1 MNPIINRMTRL
12 LCAFFVL
19 WVLIAG
25 TISAFMLNHAVAASR
40 MDTAVLTSTASDIVR
55 SAIDLRL
62 QGVDEKQILT
72 KLAPQLQ
79 RPLVS
84 ITLFDDAS
92 RRIAGDA
99 VPQALVPGNQM
110 FMRGSVNVQE
120 VQKGRSIGGPP
131 HGFPPGMPVQGGTVR
146 GFFMSGP
153 PMMDTGPPF
162 PFGPIDSAT
171 VHIPGGFAVIRLTES
186 QTADLL
192 RNYLIEM
199 GALVLIGILAAWFGL
214 SRMVRRELGPTIS
227 VENALVRWSAGDHAR
242 LELVDADKS
251 GRSVVDAYNTAVDQ
265 VASALKRQTE
275 AETNMRQFVAEAGH
289 ELRTPLT
296 VILGFLDVL
305 RQGAVKEYALAQR
318 ILESMT
324 IEGERMRA
332 LIGKLLLL
340 ARLDAV
346 APERSESVDVAAIV
360 REVVDSFRSIAGQ
373 SKLEFSSSG
382 DAHAQAAPNELR
394 ELIGNLLDNAIK
406 YAPGATTKAEVRRVN
421 GSVEVEVVD
430 DGPGMDY
437 ALRSRAFDRFSR
449 GEDRG
454 NIPGSGLGLAIVKR
468 IVDRAGGEVVLDTAP
483 GRGVRVLI
491 KLPITPA

>member
-1 MNPIINRMTRL
+1 LHDTGMNPLINRMTRL
-12 LCAFFVL
+12 LCAFFVVWAL
-19 WVLIAG
+19 VAAAA
-25 TISAFMLNHAVAASR
+25 SALTLAHAVEASR
-40 MDTAVLTSTASDIVR
+40 MDDAVLSATASDVVR
-55 SAIDLRL
+55 SAIDLRM
-62 QGVDEKQILT
+62 QGVDEKNILA

-79 RPLVS
+79 RPLVT

-92 RRIAGDA
+92 RRVAGSP
-99 VPQALVPGNQM
+99 VPQELVPEHSM
-110 FMRGSVNVQE
+110 IMRSSLNVRQIQKVSGSPRP
-120 VQKGRSIGGPP
+120 GAPP
-131 HGFPPGMPVQGGTVR
+131 LETMR
-146 GFFMSGP
+146 GFFMTGP
-153 PMMDTGPPF
+153 PMMSVGPPL
-162 PFGPIDSAT
+162 PFGSISSAT
-171 VHIPGGFAVIRLTES
+171 IRIPGGVAVIRLVES

-192 RNYLIEM
+192 RNYLITM
-199 GALVLIGILAAWFGL
+199 GVLVIIAILIAWFGL
-214 SRMVRRELGPTIS
+214 SRIVRRELGPTIS
-227 VENALVRWSAGDHAR
+227 VESALIRWSTGDYAR
-242 LELVDADKS
+242 LELVDTEKS
-251 GRSVVDAYNTAVDQ
+251 GRSVVDAYNAAADQ
-265 VASALKRQTE
+265 VSSALKRQIE
-275 AETNMRQFVAEAGH
+275 AEANMRQFVAEAGH

-360 REVVDSFRSIAGQ
+360 REVVDSFRAIAGR
-373 SKLEFSSSG
+373 SKLEFSSAG

-394 ELIGNLLDNAIK
+394 ELVGNLLDNAIK
-406 YAPGATTKAEVRRVN
+406 YAPGSTTKAAVRRDN
-421 GSVEVEVVD
+421 GCVEVEVTD

-468 IVDRAGGEVVLDTAP
+468 IVDRAGGQVELDTAP
-483 GRGVRVLI
+483 GRGVRILV
-491 KLPITPA
+491 KLPVAPP

>member
-1 MNPIINRMTRL
+1 MNPIISRMTRL
-12 LCAFFVL
+12 LCVFFVV
-19 WVLIAG
+19 WVLIAA
-25 TISAFMLNHAVAASR
+25 TVSALTLNHAVAASR
-40 MDTAVLTSTASDIVR
+40 VDDALLTITANDIERASIE
-55 SAIDLRL
+55 LRL
-62 QGVDEKQILT
+62 QGVDENHVFT

-79 RPLVS
+79 RPLVA
-84 ITLFDDAS
+84 ITLFDNAS
-92 RRIAGDA
+92 RRIAGPQ
-99 VPQALVPGNQM
+99 VPQDLVPEHVM
-110 FMRGSVNVQE
+110 IMRGSVNVRTI
-120 VQKGRSIGGPP
+120 QKRPGSP
-131 HGFPPGMPVQGGTVR
+131 PPGGLPPDSMR
-146 GFFMSGP
+146 GFFMASP
-153 PMMDTGPPF
+153 PMMDFASPL
-162 PFGPIDSAT
+162 PFGPIDYTT
-171 VHIPGGFAVIRLTES
+171 VHIPGGFAVIRILAS
-186 QTADLL
+186 QTAVLL
-192 RNYLIEM
+192 RNYLITM
-199 GALVLIGILAAWFGL
+199 GVLIVVAILAAWFGL

-227 VENALVRWSAGDHAR
+227 VENALVRWSTGDYAR

-251 GRSVVDAYNTAVDQ
+251 RRSVLDAYNSAADQ
-265 VASALKRQTE
+265 VSSALKRQIE

-360 REVVDSFRSIAGQ
+360 REVVDSFRAIAGQ
-373 SKLEFSSSG
+373 SKLEFSTVG
-382 DAHAQAAPNELR
+382 DVRAQAAPNELR
-394 ELIGNLLDNAIK
+394 ELVGNLLDNAIK
-406 YAPGATTKAEVRRVN
+406 YAPGATTKAVVRRVN
-421 GSVEVEVVD
+421 GTVELEVAD

-468 IVDRAGGEVVLDTAP
+468 IVDRAGGEVELDTAP

-491 KLPITPA
+491 KLPVAQA

>member
-1 MNPIINRMTRL
+1 MNPLISRMTRL
-12 LCAFFVL
+12 LCAFFVV
-19 WVLIAG
+19 WVLIAA
-25 TISAFMLNHAVAASR
+25 TVSALMLNNAVDASRQDDAVLSMAASDVIR
-40 MDTAVLTSTASDIVR
+40 T
-55 SAIDLRL
+55 AIDMRA

-72 KLAPQLQ
+72 KLATQLQ
-79 RPLVS
+79 HPMVN

-92 RRIAGDA
+92 RRVAGDP
-99 VPQALVPGNQM
+99 VPQSLVPEHQM
-110 FMRGSVNVQE
+110 FLRSNVNVR
-120 VQKGRSIGGPP
+120 VIRPP
-131 HGFPPGMPVQGGTVR
+131 SNSKTSAPPQDLMR
-146 GFFMSGP
+146 GFFMALP
-153 PMMDTGPPF
+153 PMMDAGPSL
-162 PFGPIDSAT
+162 PFGPINFT
-171 VHIPGGFAVIRLTES
+171 TIHIPGGFAVIRLLSS
-186 QTADLL
+186 QTAVLL
-192 RNYLIEM
+192 RNYLIIM
-199 GALVLIGILAAWFGL
+199 GILVILGVLSAWFGL
-214 SRMVRRELGPTIS
+214 SRMVRRELGPSIS
-227 VENALVRWSAGDHAR
+227 VENALVRWSTGEYAR
-242 LELVDADKS
+242 LEVVDADTS
-251 GRSVVDAYNTAVDQ
+251 SRSVVDAYNSAADQ
-265 VASALKRQTE
+265 VSSALKRQTE

-360 REVVDSFRSIAGQ
+360 REVVDSFRALAGQ
-373 SKLEFSSSG
+373 SKLEFSSAG
-382 DAHAQAAPNELR
+382 DARAQAAPNELR
-394 ELIGNLLDNAIK
+394 ELVGNLLDNAIK
-406 YAPGATTKAEVRRVN
+406 YAPGSTTRAAVRRVN
-421 GSVEVEVVD
+421 GSVEVEVAD

-468 IVDRAGGEVVLDTAP
+468 IVDRAGGEVELETAP
-483 GRGVRVLI
+483 GRGVRVLV
-491 KLPITPA
+491 KLPVAQA

>member
-1 MNPIINRMTRL
+1 MNPLISRMTRL
-12 LCAFFVL
+12 LCAFFVI
-19 WVLIAG
+19 WVLIAA
-25 TISAFMLNHAVAASR
+25 TVSAFMLNHAIDASQ
-40 MDTAVLTSTASDIVR
+40 MDDAVLSSTASDVIR
-55 SAIDLRL
+55 TAIDLRM
-62 QGVDEKQILT
+62 QGVDERQILS

-79 RPLVS
+79 RPMVS

-92 RRIAGDA
+92 KRVAGDPI
-99 VPQALVPGNQM
+99 PQSLVPEHQM
-110 FMRGSVNVQE
+110 FLRSNVNVRF
-120 VQKGRSIGGPP
+120 VRPPPNGKTPGPP
-131 HGFPPGMPVQGGTVR
+131 QDLMR
-146 GFFMSGP
+146 GFFMALP
-153 PMMDTGPPF
+153 PMMDSGPSF
-162 PFGPIDSAT
+162 PFGPINFT
-171 VHIPGGFAVIRLTES
+171 TIHIPGGFAVIRLLTS
-186 QTADLL
+186 QTAVLMRD
-192 RNYLIEM
+192 YLIM
-199 GALVLIGILAAWFGL
+199 MGILVVLGVLSAWFGVA
-214 SRMVRRELGPTIS
+214 RMVRRELGPSIS
-227 VENALVRWSAGDHAR
+227 VENALVRWSTGDYAR
-242 LELVDADKS
+242 LEVVDADAS
-251 GRSVVDAYNTAVDQ
+251 SRSVVDAYNTAADQ
-265 VASALKRQTE
+265 VSSALKRQTE
-275 AETNMRQFVAEAGH
+275 AEANMRQFVAEAGH

-360 REVVDSFRSIAGQ
+360 REVVDSFRALAGQ
-373 SKLEFSSSG
+373 SKLEFSSAG

-394 ELIGNLLDNAIK
+394 ELVGNLLDNAIK
-406 YAPGATTKAEVRRVN
+406 YAPGSTTKAAVRRVN
-421 GSVEVEVVD
+421 GSVEVEVAD

-468 IVDRAGGEVVLDTAP
+468 IVDRAGGEVQLETAP
-483 GRGVRVLI
+483 GRGVRVLV
-491 KLPITPA
+491 KLPVAQA

>member
-1 MNPIINRMTRL
+1 MNPLVNRMTRL
-12 LCAFFVL
+12 FCAFFIV
-19 WVLIAG
+19 WVLIAAAA
-25 TISAFMLNHAVAASR
+25 SAFTLNHAVAASR
-40 MDTAVLTSTASDIVR
+40 MDDAVLSAAASDVVR

-62 QGVDEKQILT
+62 QGVDEKHILA

-79 RPLVS
+79 RPLVV
-84 ITLFDDAS
+84 ITLFDDAG
-92 RRIAGDA
+92 RRVAGPA
-99 VPQALVPGNQM
+99 VPQDLVPEHEM
-110 FMRGSVNVQE
+110 LMRGTVNVHE
-120 VQKGRSIGGPP
+120 IRKAVGGPP
-131 HGFPPGMPVQGGTVR
+131 PGIPPQDSMR
-146 GFFMSGP
+146 GFFMTIP
-153 PMMDTGPPF
+153 PMSDAGPPF
-162 PFGPIDSAT
+162 PFGPISSAT
-171 VHIPGGFAVIRLTES
+171 IHIPGGFAVIRLLSS
-186 QTADLL
+186 QTAMLL
-192 RNYLIEM
+192 FNYLITL
-199 GALVLIGILAAWFGL
+199 GALILVAVFAAWFGL
-214 SRMVRRELGPTIS
+214 GRMVRRELGPTTS
-227 VENALVRWSAGDHAR
+227 VENALMRWSTGDYAR
-242 LELVDADKS
+242 LELVDTDKS
-251 GRSVVDAYNTAVDQ
+251 GRSVVDAYNAAADQ
-265 VASALKRQTE
+265 VSSALKRQIE
-275 AETNMRQFVAEAGH
+275 AEANMRQFVAEAGH

-346 APERSESVDVAAIV
+346 APERSESVDVAAIA

-373 SKLEFSSSG
+373 SKLEFTSAG
-382 DAHAQAAPNELR
+382 DARAQAAPNELR

-406 YAPGATTKAEVRRVN
+406 YAPGSTTKAAVRRVN
-421 GSVEVEVVD
+421 GCVEVEIAD

-468 IVDRAGGEVVLDTAP
+468 IVDRAGGEVELDTAP
-483 GRGVRVLI
+483 GRGVRVLV
-491 KLPITPA
+491 KLPVAQA

>member
-1 MNPIINRMTRL
+1 MNPLINRMTRL
-12 LCAFFVL
+12 LCAFFIF

-25 TISAFMLNHAVAASR
+25 TVSALTLSRAVSASR
-40 MDTAVLTSTASDIVR
+40 VDDALLSITASDIVR

-62 QGVDEKQILT
+62 QGIDEQHVLT

-84 ITLFDDAS
+84 ITLFDNAS
-92 RRIAGDA
+92 RRVAGPA
-99 VPQALVPGNQM
+99 VPQDLVPEHAM
-110 FMRGSVNVQE
+110 IMRGSVNVRE
-120 VQKGRSIGGPP
+120 IRKSTGSP
-131 HGFPPGMPVQGGTVR
+131 PPGMPPPDVTR
-146 GFFMSGP
+146 GFFMAGP
-153 PMMDTGPPF
+153 PVMDFGSPL
-162 PFGPIDSAT
+162 PFGAIDYTT
-171 VHIPGGFAVIRLTES
+171 VHIPGGFAVIRLSAS
-186 QTADLL
+186 QTSVLL
-192 RNYLIEM
+192 RDYLITM
-199 GALVLIGILAAWFGL
+199 GVLIIVAVLAAWFGL

-227 VENALVRWSAGDHAR
+227 VENALVRWSTGEYAR

-251 GRSVVDAYNTAVDQ
+251 RRSVVDAYNSAADQ
-265 VASALKRQTE
+265 VSSALKRQTE

-318 ILESMT
+318 ILESMM

-346 APERSESVDVAAIV
+346 APERSEAVDVAAIV
-360 REVVDSFRSIAGQ
+360 REVVDSFRAIAGQ
-373 SKLEFSSSG
+373 SKLEFSSVG
-382 DAHAQAAPNELR
+382 DARAQAAPNELR
-394 ELIGNLLDNAIK
+394 ELVGNLLDNAIK
-406 YAPGATTKAEVRRVN
+406 YAPGSTTKAAVRRVN
-421 GSVEVEVVD
+421 GTVELEVAD

-468 IVDRAGGEVVLDTAP
+468 IVDRAGGEVELDTAP

-491 KLPITPA
+491 KLPVATT

>member
-1 MNPIINRMTRL
+1 MNPLINRMTRL
-12 LCAFFVL
+12 LCAFFVV
-19 WVLIAG
+19 WVLIAA
-25 TISAFMLNHAVAASR
+25 TVSALYLNHAIVASR
-40 MDTAVLTSTASDIVR
+40 MDDAVLSSASSDVVR
-55 SAIDLRL
+55 AAFDLRF
-62 QGVDEKQILT
+62 QGVDDNHVLT
-72 KLAPQLQ
+72 KLAPQLVA
-79 RPLVS
+79 RPMVVY
-84 ITLFDDAS
+84 TLFDNSS
-92 RRIAGDA
+92 RRVAGDP
-99 VPQALVPGNQM
+99 VPQELIPERSM
-110 FMRGSVNVQE
+110 IMRGGVSVRQIR
-120 VQKGRSIGGPP
+120 KSTGSP
-131 HGFPPGMPVQGGTVR
+131 PPGAPPPDMVR
-146 GFFMSGP
+146 GFFLAGS
-153 PMMDTGPPF
+153 PMMDGGPPF
-162 PFGPIDSAT
+162 PFGPISSAT
-171 VHIPGGFAVIRLTES
+171 VHIPGGFAVIRLVDS

-192 RNYLIEM
+192 RNYLILIA
-199 GALVLIGILAAWFGL
+199 ALVVLAVLMAWFGL

-227 VENALVRWSAGDHAR
+227 VENALIRWGSGDYAR
-242 LELVDADKS
+242 LELVDAEKS
-251 GRSVVDAYNTAVDQ
+251 GRSVVDAYNTAADQ
-265 VASALKRQTE
+265 VSSALKRQTE

-360 REVVDSFRSIAGQ
+360 REVVDSFRAIAGR
-373 SKLEFSSSG
+373 SKLEFTTAG
-382 DAHAQAAPNELR
+382 DARAQAAPNELR

-406 YAPGATTKAEVRRVN
+406 YAPGSTTKAAVRRIN
-421 GSVEVEVVD
+421 GSVEVEVAD

-449 GEDRG
+449 GDDRG

-468 IVDRAGGEVVLDTAP
+468 IVDRAGGEIELDTAP
-483 GRGVRVLI
+483 GRGVRVLV
-491 KLPITPA
+491 KLPVAPS

>member
-1 MNPIINRMTRL
+1 MNPLINRMTRL
-12 LCAFFVL
+12 LCAFLVVWL
-19 WVLIAG
+19 LVAA
-25 TISAFMLNHAVAASR
+25 TYSALTLNHAVAASR
-40 MDTAVLTSTASDIVR
+40 VDDALLTLTANDIER
-55 SAIDLRL
+55 AAIGLRL
-62 QGVDEKQILT
+62 QGVDENHVLA

-79 RPLVS
+79 RPLVA
-84 ITLFDDAS
+84 ITLFDNAG
-92 RRIAGDA
+92 RRVAGPA
-99 VPQALVPGNQM
+99 VPADLVPVHEM
-110 FMRGSVNVQE
+110 IMRGSVNIRDIR
-120 VQKGRSIGGPP
+120 KGSNSP
-131 HGFPPGMPVQGGTVR
+131 PPGMPPPDVTR
-146 GFFMSGP
+146 FYFMTSP
-153 PMMDTGPPF
+153 PMMDFGPPL
-162 PFGPIDSAT
+162 PFGPMNYTTA
-171 VHIPGGFAVIRLTES
+171 HIPGGFAVIQVIAS
-186 QTADLL
+186 QTSVLL
-192 RNYLIEM
+192 RDYLITM
-199 GALVLIGILAAWFGL
+199 GILIIVAIIVAWFGL

-227 VENALVRWSAGDHAR
+227 VENALVRWTKGDYAR
-242 LELVDADKS
+242 LELVDTDKS
-251 GRSVVDAYNTAVDQ
+251 RRSVLDAYNSAADQ
-265 VASALKRQTE
+265 VSSALKRQTE

-360 REVVDSFRSIAGQ
+360 REVVDSFRAIAGQ
-373 SKLEFSSSG
+373 STLEFTSVG
-382 DAHAQAAPNELR
+382 DARAQAAPNELR
-394 ELIGNLLDNAIK
+394 ELVGNLLDNAIK
-406 YAPGATTKAEVRRVN
+406 YAPGATTRAAVRRVN
-421 GSVEVEVVD
+421 GTVELEVAD

-468 IVDRAGGEVVLDTAP
+468 IVDRAGGELELDTAP

-491 KLPITPA
+491 KLPVAQT